1 MSSKQ
6 RGVVK
11 FGVAIP
17 SALAEE
23 LEKAMKLQG
32 YASRSQLVAEA
43 LRLYLTQIS
52 SLLGKGVVVGIIV
65 VVYNHEVK
73 GAEDKL
79 TDIQH
84 KHLNAIIAATHIH
97 LTRELCMTA
106 IAVRGDVKEVN
117 ELVKEL
123 RSVRGVLH
131 VTPHLISLETLD
143 SEKDEGDSKT
153 ANFKRVR
160 V

>member
-1 MSSKQ
+1 VSYKQ
-6 RGVVK
+6 RVVK

-17 SALAEE
+17 FALAEE
-23 LEKAMKLQG
+23 LEKIMKLQG
-32 YASRSQLVAEA
+32 YTSRSQLVAEA
-43 LRLYLTQIS
+43 LRLYLTQVS
-52 SLLGKGVVVGIIV
+52 SLLGKGTVVGVIV

-73 GAEDKL
+73 GTEDRL

-84 KHLNAIIAATHIH
+84 KYLDTIIAATHVH

-106 IAVRGDVKEVN
+106 IAVRGDVKVVN

-143 SEKDEGDSKT
+143 SEKSGGSSKT
-153 ANFKRVR
+153 VNFKRVR

>member
-1 MSSKQ
+1 MSSRQ
-6 RGVVK
+6 RVVK

-52 SLLGKGVVVGIIV
+52 SLLGEGTVVGVIV
-65 VVYNHEVK
+65 VVYNHDVK

-79 TDIQH
+79 TNVQH
-84 KHLNAIIAATHIH
+84 KYLDTIIASTHIH
-97 LTRELCMTA
+97 LTRELCMIA
-106 IAVRGDVKEVN
+106 IAVKGDVKTVN

-123 RSVRGVLH
+123 RNIRGVLH

-143 SEKDEGDSKT
+143 SGKGRGVCQSC
-153 ANFKRVR
+153 
-160 V
+160 

>member
-6 RGVVK
+6 RVVK

-43 LRLYLTQIS
+43 LRLYLTQVS
-52 SLLGKGVVVGIIV
+52 SLLGEGTVVGIIV

-79 TDIQH
+79 TDVQH
-84 KHLNAIIAATHIH
+84 KYLDVIIATTHIH
-97 LTRELCMTA
+97 LTHELCMIA
-106 IAVRGDVKEVN
+106 IAVRGDVKTIN

-123 RSVRGVLH
+123 RSIRGVLH
-131 VTPHLISLETLD
+131 VTPHLISLETLG
-143 SEKDEGDSKT
+143 SEKSEEDVKT
-153 ANFKRVR
+153 VNLKRVR